1 MAVSKTRT
9 TPDTDMDLDKLDARA
24 LREPMVVVEDDPALW
39 NDSEVAVYSEDRRYA
54 VSLATGFC
62 ECPDAHYRGNK
73 CKHQRRAEF
82 ALGRRKIPGWVNM
95 DVVDD
100 QLRRRLEER
109 GRDE

>member
-1 MAVSKTRT
+1 MAVARTT
-9 TPDTDMDLDKLDARA
+9 TPDVHMDLDKLDARA

-62 ECPDAHYRGNK
+62 ECPYAQYNDS

-82 ALGRRKIPGWVNM
+82 ALGHREIPEWVNM

-100 QLRRRLEER
+100 QLRRRLEDQER
-109 GRDE
+109 DSDE